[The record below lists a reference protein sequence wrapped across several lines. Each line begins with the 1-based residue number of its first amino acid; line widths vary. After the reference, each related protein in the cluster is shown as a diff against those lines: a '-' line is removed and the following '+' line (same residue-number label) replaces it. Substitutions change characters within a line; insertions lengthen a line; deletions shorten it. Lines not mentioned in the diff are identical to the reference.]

1 MGPNWMSWHLREPTG
16 KLTDTYKPR
25 YVLSSGTMVPIMLLN
40 SQLDSHLATIFLTD
54 RD

>member
-1 MGPNWMSWHLREPTG
+1 VPLAG
-16 KLTDTYKPR
+16 
-25 YVLSSGTMVPIMLLN
+25 GTMDPIMLLN